1 RSGNTA
7 TQPSVDFVVGGYITP
22 IGSADAE
29 DFGGVFPSGTLTFVP
44 GKTSKTITIDV
55 VGDTVVEPDEMFW
68 VGLLHPS
75 LGAAIPIRN
84 QSAHV
89 TIRHD
94 DYFDA
99 VYAASANDTL
109 SASVTGAGR
118 FQITINGVIQP
129 N

>member
-1 RSGNTA
+1 MQFFPKEIPAPRDLLLWLLVRGILRYNQAWISLLEGTSR
-7 TQPSVDFVVGGYITP
+7 PSVPP

-44 GKTSKTITIDV
+44 GKTSKTITINV

-84 QSAHV
+84 QSAH
-89 TIRHD
+89 
-94 DYFDA
+94 
-99 VYAASANDTL
+99 
-109 SASVTGAGR
+109 
-118 FQITINGVIQP
+118 
-129 N
+129 